1 MSTDNRQRSDRS
13 PASFVVGVGASA
25 GGVEAL
31 QELFQALPSNSGL
44 GFVVIQHLSPDHR
57 SLMAD
62 ILGKQTDMPVLQVE
76 QDVEIEADTV
86 YLIPPKKNLKVV
98 GNRLRLSDYDH
109 AVLNHPIDIFFTSA
123 CR

>member
-1 MSTDNRQRSDRS
+1 
-13 PASFVVGVGASA
+13 
-25 GGVEAL
+25 
-31 QELFQALPSNSGL
+31 
-44 GFVVIQHLSPDHR
+44 
-57 SLMAD
+57 MAD

-109 AVLNHPIDIFFTSA
+109 AVLNHPIDIFFTSLA
-123 CR
+123 DEYRERSVGVVQSPQSRARCSMEAPGTAPEAPRRLPLRRRPQRRTMQGSGRCAAGYLYS

>member
-44 GFVVIQHLSPDHR
+44 GFVVIGRHR
-57 SLMAD
+57 QSA
-62 ILGKQTDMPVLQVE
+62 LGTHRQ
-76 QDVEIEADTV
+76 A
-86 YLIPPKKNLKVV
+86 
-98 GNRLRLSDYDH
+98 R
-109 AVLNHPIDIFFTSA
+109 
-123 CR
+123 